1 VLAIP
6 AITAWILFDAGV
18 GLALLVG
25 IIPLLLIAAIVATHA
40 SPTVVWLLAAS
51 LFIIGWTLQI
61 LGHARFE
68 HRKPALLDNPTHLL
82 IGPMFLVAKLLVD
95 LGFRPD
101 LARAIQAEQRS
112 RQVI

>member
-1 VLAIP
+1 MV
-6 AITAWILFDAGV
+6 AG
-18 GLALLVG
+18 
-25 IIPLLLIAAIVATHA
+25 HA
-40 SPTVVWLLAAS
+40 SPTVVWLLSGS

-101 LARAIQAEQRS
+101 LAQAISASSQMAD
-112 RQVI
+112 V